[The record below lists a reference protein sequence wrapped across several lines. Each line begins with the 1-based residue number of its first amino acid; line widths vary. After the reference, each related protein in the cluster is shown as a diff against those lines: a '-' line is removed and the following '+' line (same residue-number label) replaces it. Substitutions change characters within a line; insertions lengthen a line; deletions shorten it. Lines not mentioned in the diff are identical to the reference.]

1 MQAAEGSSNPY
12 WCDDSTARERVEF
25 LKKKMALQ
33 KDSRFIAM
41 FVAKSNN
48 DKCVIYKWDND
59 LSELK
64 TYWLSFE
71 DRNDPGL
78 GERSELNTIE
88 KMLYG
93 ANLNVRENGTWEI
106 TLSAEAISHRIM
118 NLTLSDADEPT
129 LTSVVEGAVATIDY
143 CFVVMRKGLIPD
155 VEKVHIF
162 GKNIKTRE
170 NVEEII
176 NN

>member
-12 WCDDSTARERVEF
+12 WCNDDVMKDRIDF
-25 LKKKMALQ
+25 LRKKMAIQ
-33 KDSRFIAM
+33 KDSKFIAM

-64 TYWLSFE
+64 TYWLCFE
-71 DRNDPGL
+71 DRNDSTI

-93 ANLNVRENGTWEI
+93 ANLNVRENGSWEI

-118 NLTLSDADEPT
+118 NLSLSDSDEPT
-129 LTSVVEGAVATIDY
+129 LTAVVEGSLALIEY
-143 CFVVMRKGLIPD
+143 CFVTMKKGLIPD

-162 GKNIKTRE
+162 GKNVKNRE

-176 NN
+176 YN